1 MCIRSLGRGSPVKYP
16 NLGLSDLRINFAR
29 ALSPRWHMPK
39 SIRSPRHQRLL
50 EILIEERKRADLT
63 QAVLAERLGRPQS
76 YVAKYENGERRIDVI
91 EFVALARAFGVA
103 PMALLR
109 RFVEAMGPG
118 KEAKSGRTPRCRR
131 PAKKSEI

>member
-1 MCIRSLGRGSPVKYP
+1 VCIRSLGRGSPVKYP

-76 YVAKYENGERRIDVI
+76 YVAKYENGERRLDVVEFI
-91 EFVALARAFGVA
+91 ELIEVIGAEPKKVFAR
-103 PMALLR
+103 LLR
-109 RFVEAMGPG
+109 TA
-118 KEAKSGRTPRCRR
+118 
-131 PAKKSEI
+131 